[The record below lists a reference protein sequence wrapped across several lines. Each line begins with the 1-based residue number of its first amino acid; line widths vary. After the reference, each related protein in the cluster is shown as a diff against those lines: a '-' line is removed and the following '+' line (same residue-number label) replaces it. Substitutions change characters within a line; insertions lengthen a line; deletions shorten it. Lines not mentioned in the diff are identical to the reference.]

1 VQIQVVYFDGC
12 PSWRV
17 AHKRVIAAL
26 EALGRRESVVDLIE
40 VASPDE
46 ATASGFAGSPTILVD
61 GQDLF
66 PGTAVTTQLAC
77 RVYPTPHGLSGSP
90 TPEALIAALSTLST
104 TVLGDRHDQH

>member
-17 AHKRVIAAL
+17 TYERLVAAL
-26 EALGRRESVVDLIE
+26 EAMGRRELVVDLVQ

-46 ATASGFAGSPTILVD
+46 AAAAKFAGSPTILVD
-61 GQDLF
+61 GLDLF

-77 RVYPTPHGLSGSP
+77 RVYPTPQGLSGSP
-90 TPEALIAALSTLST
+90 TVEALIAALSVDEYS
-104 TVLGDRHDQH
+104 DRSDN